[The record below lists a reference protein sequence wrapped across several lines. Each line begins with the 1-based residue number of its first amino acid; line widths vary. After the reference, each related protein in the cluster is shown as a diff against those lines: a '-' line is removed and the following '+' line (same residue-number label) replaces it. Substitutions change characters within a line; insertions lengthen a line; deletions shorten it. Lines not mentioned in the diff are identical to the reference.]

1 MIRIVP
7 AIDLIGGRCVRLTRG
22 DYATKKVYDAS
33 PVETARRYADCG
45 VQRIHL
51 VDLDGAKASRPCNLS
66 VLEQIAAAVPCELE
80 WGGGIATTDDVERVF
95 SAGATHAIV
104 GSVAALQPERFEEW
118 LGRWGS
124 RMVLGAD
131 VRQTAGRPVP
141 SKDLSSLS
149 EDLPVPPS
157 SQGSR
162 GYAPQGGPEGPQR
175 STETVETATAAEAT
189 KAAGAAGLEGWRVA
203 VKGWQEE
210 APLSLDAILARF
222 AGQHAKN
229 AAGALREAIVTDIGR
244 DGMLQGPTTGLY
256 VRLQAAFPQVTFTVS
271 GGVSSMDDIRALD
284 AAGLRK
290 AIVGKALYE
299 NRITLKDIALW
310 SQKESY
316 PASM

>member
-66 VLEQIAAAVPCELE
+66 VLEQIAAAVSCELE
-80 WGGGIATTDDVERVF
+80 WGGGIASSEDLARVF
-95 SAGATHAIV
+95 DAGASHAII

-118 LGRWGS
+118 LSRWGS
-124 RMVLGAD
+124 RMILGAD
-131 VRQTAGRPVP
+131 VRQTEGR
-141 SKDLSSLS
+141 
-149 EDLPVPPS
+149 
-157 SQGSR
+157 
-162 GYAPQGGPEGPQR
+162 
-175 STETVETATAAEAT
+175 
-189 KAAGAAGLEGWRVA
+189 WRVA

-210 APLSLDAILARF
+210 APLSLDAILRRF
-222 AGQHAKN
+222 AGRE
-229 AAGALREAIVTDIGR
+229 LREAIVTDIGR

-284 AAGLRK
+284 AAGLQK

>member
-33 PVETARRYADCG
+33 PDETARRYADCG

-80 WGGGIATTDDVERVF
+80 WGGGIASSEDLARVF
-95 SAGATHAIV
+95 DAGASHAII

-118 LGRWGS
+118 LSRWGS
-124 RMVLGAD
+124 RMILGAD
-131 VRQTAGRPVP
+131 VRQTEGR
-141 SKDLSSLS
+141 
-149 EDLPVPPS
+149 
-157 SQGSR
+157 
-162 GYAPQGGPEGPQR
+162 
-175 STETVETATAAEAT
+175 
-189 KAAGAAGLEGWRVA
+189 WRVA

-210 APLSLDAILARF
+210 APLSLDAILRRF
-222 AGQHAKN
+222 AGRE
-229 AAGALREAIVTDIGR
+229 LREAIVTDIGR

-256 VRLQAAFPQVTFTVS
+256 VQLQAAFPQVTFTVS

-284 AAGLRK
+284 AAGLQK

>member
-66 VLEQIAAAVPCELE
+66 VLEQIAAAVSCELE

-118 LGRWGS
+118 LSRWGS

-131 VRQTAGRPVP
+131 VRQTAGR
-141 SKDLSSLS
+141 
-149 EDLPVPPS
+149 
-157 SQGSR
+157 
-162 GYAPQGGPEGPQR
+162 
-175 STETVETATAAEAT
+175 
-189 KAAGAAGLEGWRVA
+189 WRVA

-210 APLSLDAILARF
+210 APLSLDAILRRF
-222 AGQHAKN
+222 AGRE
-229 AAGALREAIVTDIGR
+229 LREAIVTDIGR

-256 VRLQAAFPQVTFTVS
+256 VQLQAAFPQVTFTVS

-284 AAGLRK
+284 AAGLQK

>member
-7 AIDLIGGRCVRLTRG
+7 AIDLIGGRCVRLTQG

-51 VDLDGAKASRPCNLS
+51 VDLDGAKASAPRNLD
-66 VLEQIAAAVPCELE
+66 VLQEIAGAVPCELE

-118 LGRWGS
+118 LSRWGS
-124 RMVLGAD
+124 RMILGAD
-131 VRQTAGRPVP
+131 ARSVDPAVSPVMT
-141 SKDLSSLS
+141 
-149 EDLPVPPS
+149 EGQPVPPS
-157 SQGSR
+157 SQGTKEN
-162 GYAPQGGPEGPQR
+162 APQGGPAGPL
-175 STETVETATAAEAT
+175 T
-189 KAAGAAGLEGWRVA
+189 KESAPLANWRIA

-210 APLSLDAILARF
+210 APLSLEDLLKRF
-222 AGQHAKN
+222 GGEG
-229 AAGALREAIVTDIGR
+229 GALREAIVTDIGR
-244 DGMLQGPTTGLY
+244 DGMLQGPTTSLY
-256 VRLQAAFPQVTFTVS
+256 VQLQAAFPQVTFTVS

-284 AAGLRK
+284 AAGLQK

>member
-51 VDLDGAKASRPCNLS
+51 VDLDGAKASQPCNLA
-66 VLEQIAAAVPCELE
+66 VLEQIAATVSVELE

-118 LGRWGS
+118 LSRWGS
-124 RMVLGAD
+124 RMILGAD
-131 VRQTAGRPVP
+131 ARQTEGR
-141 SKDLSSLS
+141 
-149 EDLPVPPS
+149 
-157 SQGSR
+157 
-162 GYAPQGGPEGPQR
+162 
-175 STETVETATAAEAT
+175 
-189 KAAGAAGLEGWRVA
+189 WRVA

-210 APLSLDAILARF
+210 APLSLDAILRRF
-222 AGQHAKN
+222 AGRE
-229 AAGALREAIVTDIGR
+229 LREAIVTDIGR

-256 VRLQAAFPQVTFTVS
+256 VQLQAAFPQVTFTVS

-284 AAGLRK
+284 AAGLQK

>member
-51 VDLDGAKASRPCNLS
+51 VDLDGAKASQPCNLA
-66 VLEQIAAAVPCELE
+66 VLEQIAAAVSCELE

-95 SAGATHAIV
+95 SSGATHAIV

-118 LGRWGS
+118 LSRWGS
-124 RMVLGAD
+124 RMILGAD
-131 VRQTAGRPVP
+131 ARQT
-141 SKDLSSLS
+141 
-149 EDLPVPPS
+149 E
-157 SQGSR
+157 
-162 GYAPQGGPEGPQR
+162 
-175 STETVETATAAEAT
+175 
-189 KAAGAAGLEGWRVA
+189 AAGAAGLEGWRVA

-210 APLSLDAILARF
+210 APLSLDAILRRF
-222 AGQHAKN
+222 AGRE
-229 AAGALREAIVTDIGR
+229 LREAIVTDIGR

-256 VRLQAAFPQVTFTVS
+256 VQLQAAFPQVTFTVS

-284 AAGLRK
+284 AAGLQK

>member
-95 SAGATHAIV
+95 SAGATHAII

-118 LGRWGS
+118 LSRWGS

-131 VRQTAGRPVP
+131 VRQTEGR
-141 SKDLSSLS
+141 
-149 EDLPVPPS
+149 
-157 SQGSR
+157 
-162 GYAPQGGPEGPQR
+162 
-175 STETVETATAAEAT
+175 
-189 KAAGAAGLEGWRVA
+189 WRVA

-210 APLSLDAILARF
+210 APLSLDAILRRF
-222 AGQHAKN
+222 AGRE
-229 AAGALREAIVTDIGR
+229 LREAIVTDIGR

-256 VRLQAAFPQVTFTVS
+256 VQLQAAFPQVTFTVS

-284 AAGLRK
+284 AAGLQK

>member
-22 DYATKKVYDAS
+22 DYATKKGYDAS

-51 VDLDGAKASRPCNLS
+51 VDLDGAKASQPCNLA
-66 VLEQIAAAVPCELE
+66 VLEQIAAAVSCELE

-118 LGRWGS
+118 LSRWGS
-124 RMVLGAD
+124 RMILGAD
-131 VRQTAGRPVP
+131 ARQTEGR
-141 SKDLSSLS
+141 
-149 EDLPVPPS
+149 
-157 SQGSR
+157 
-162 GYAPQGGPEGPQR
+162 
-175 STETVETATAAEAT
+175 
-189 KAAGAAGLEGWRVA
+189 WRVA

-210 APLSLDAILARF
+210 APLSLEDLLKRF
-222 AGQHAKN
+222 GGEG
-229 AAGALREAIVTDIGR
+229 GALREAIVTDIGR

>member
-33 PVETARRYADCG
+33 PVETARQYADCG

-51 VDLDGAKASRPCNLS
+51 VDLDGAKASRPCNLA
-66 VLEQIAAAVPCELE
+66 VLEQIAATVSCELE

-118 LGRWGS
+118 LSRWGS
-124 RMVLGAD
+124 RMILGAD
-131 VRQTAGRPVP
+131 ARQTEGRPVP
-141 SKDLSSLS
+141 LVKESDPLA
-149 EDLPVPPS
+149 
-157 SQGSR
+157 R
-162 GYAPQGGPEGPQR
+162 
-175 STETVETATAAEAT
+175 
-189 KAAGAAGLEGWRVA
+189 WRVA

-210 APLSLDAILARF
+210 APLSLDAILRRF
-222 AGQHAKN
+222 AGWE
-229 AAGALREAIVTDIGR
+229 LREAIVTDIGR

-256 VRLQAAFPQVTFTVS
+256 VQLQAAFPQVTFTVS

-284 AAGLRK
+284 AAGLQK

>member
-66 VLEQIAAAVPCELE
+66 VLEQIAAAVSCELE
-80 WGGGIATTDDVERVF
+80 WGGGIASSEDLAQVF
-95 SAGATHAIV
+95 DAGASHAII

-118 LGRWGS
+118 LSRWGS
-124 RMVLGAD
+124 RMILGAD
-131 VRQTAGRPVP
+131 VRQTEGR
-141 SKDLSSLS
+141 
-149 EDLPVPPS
+149 
-157 SQGSR
+157 
-162 GYAPQGGPEGPQR
+162 
-175 STETVETATAAEAT
+175 
-189 KAAGAAGLEGWRVA
+189 WRVA

-210 APLSLDAILARF
+210 APLSLDAILRRF
-222 AGQHAKN
+222 AGRE
-229 AAGALREAIVTDIGR
+229 LREAIVTDIGR

-256 VRLQAAFPQVTFTVS
+256 VQLQAAFPQVTFTVS

-284 AAGLRK
+284 AAGLQK

-299 NRITLKDIALW
+299 NRITLKDIAVW

>member
-95 SAGATHAIV
+95 SAGATHAII

-124 RMVLGAD
+124 RMILGAD
-131 VRQTAGRPVP
+131 ARLSVDQAVSPVMTEGQP
-141 SKDLSSLS
+141 I
-149 EDLPVPPS
+149 PPS
-157 SQGSR
+157 SQGTKEN
-162 GYAPQGGPEGPQR
+162 APQGGPEGPQR
-175 STETVETATAAEAT
+175 STETVETSTAAEAT

-210 APLSLDAILARF
+210 APLSLDAILRRF
-222 AGQHAKN
+222 AGRE
-229 AAGALREAIVTDIGR
+229 LREAIVTDIGR

-256 VRLQAAFPQVTFTVS
+256 VQLQTAFPQVTFTVS

-284 AAGLRK
+284 AAGLQK

>member
-51 VDLDGAKASRPCNLS
+51 VDLDGAKASQPCNLA
-66 VLEQIAAAVPCELE
+66 VLEQIAAAVSVELE

-118 LGRWGS
+118 LSRWGS
-124 RMVLGAD
+124 RMILGAD
-131 VRQTAGRPVP
+131 ARQTEGRPVP
-141 SKDLSSLS
+141 LVKESDPLA
-149 EDLPVPPS
+149 
-157 SQGSR
+157 R
-162 GYAPQGGPEGPQR
+162 
-175 STETVETATAAEAT
+175 
-189 KAAGAAGLEGWRVA
+189 WRVA

-210 APLSLDAILARF
+210 APLSLDAILRRF
-222 AGQHAKN
+222 AGRE
-229 AAGALREAIVTDIGR
+229 LREAIVTDIGR

-256 VRLQAAFPQVTFTVS
+256 VQLQAAFPQVTFTVS

-284 AAGLRK
+284 AAGLQK

>member
-66 VLEQIAAAVPCELE
+66 VLEQIAAAVSCELE
-80 WGGGIATTDDVERVF
+80 WGGGIASSEDLARVF
-95 SAGATHAIV
+95 DAGASHAII

-118 LGRWGS
+118 LSRWGS
-124 RMVLGAD
+124 RMILGAD
-131 VRQTAGRPVP
+131 VRQTEGR
-141 SKDLSSLS
+141 
-149 EDLPVPPS
+149 
-157 SQGSR
+157 
-162 GYAPQGGPEGPQR
+162 
-175 STETVETATAAEAT
+175 
-189 KAAGAAGLEGWRVA
+189 WRVA

-210 APLSLDAILARF
+210 APLSLDAILRRF
-222 AGQHAKN
+222 AGRE
-229 AAGALREAIVTDIGR
+229 LREAIVTDIGR
-244 DGMLQGPTTGLY
+244 DGMLQGPTTSLY
-256 VRLQAAFPQVTFTVS
+256 VQLQAAFPQVTFTVS

-284 AAGLRK
+284 AAGLQK

>member
-66 VLEQIAAAVPCELE
+66 VLEQIAAAVSCELE
-80 WGGGIATTDDVERVF
+80 WGGGIASSEDLARVF
-95 SAGATHAIV
+95 DAGASHAII

-118 LGRWGS
+118 LSRWGS
-124 RMVLGAD
+124 RMILGAD
-131 VRQTAGRPVP
+131 VRQTEGR
-141 SKDLSSLS
+141 
-149 EDLPVPPS
+149 
-157 SQGSR
+157 
-162 GYAPQGGPEGPQR
+162 
-175 STETVETATAAEAT
+175 
-189 KAAGAAGLEGWRVA
+189 WRVA

-210 APLSLDAILARF
+210 APLSLAAILARF
-222 AGQHAKN
+222 AGQPAKN

-256 VRLQAAFPQVTFTVS
+256 VQLQAAFPQVTFTVS

-284 AAGLRK
+284 AAGLQK

>member
-66 VLEQIAAAVPCELE
+66 VLEQIAAAVSCELE
-80 WGGGIATTDDVERVF
+80 WGGGIASSEDLAQVF
-95 SAGATHAIV
+95 DAGASHAII

-118 LGRWGS
+118 LSRWGS
-124 RMVLGAD
+124 RMILGAD
-131 VRQTAGRPVP
+131 ARQTEGR
-141 SKDLSSLS
+141 
-149 EDLPVPPS
+149 
-157 SQGSR
+157 
-162 GYAPQGGPEGPQR
+162 
-175 STETVETATAAEAT
+175 
-189 KAAGAAGLEGWRVA
+189 WRVA

-210 APLSLDAILARF
+210 APLSLAAILTRF
-222 AGQHAKN
+222 AGQPAKN

-256 VRLQAAFPQVTFTVS
+256 VQLQAAFPQVTFTVS

-284 AAGLRK
+284 AAGLQK

>member
-22 DYATKKVYDAS
+22 DYSTKKVYDAS

-80 WGGGIATTDDVERVF
+80 WGGGIASSEDLARVF
-95 SAGATHAIV
+95 DAGASHAIV

-118 LGRWGS
+118 LSRWGS
-124 RMVLGAD
+124 RMILGAD
-131 VRQTAGRPVP
+131 VRQTEGR
-141 SKDLSSLS
+141 
-149 EDLPVPPS
+149 
-157 SQGSR
+157 
-162 GYAPQGGPEGPQR
+162 
-175 STETVETATAAEAT
+175 
-189 KAAGAAGLEGWRVA
+189 WRVA

-210 APLSLDAILARF
+210 APLSLAAILARF
-222 AGQHAKN
+222 AGQPAKN

-256 VRLQAAFPQVTFTVS
+256 VQLQAAFPQVTFTVS

-284 AAGLRK
+284 AAGLQK

>member
-1 MIRIVP
+1 M
-7 AIDLIGGRCVRLTRG
+7 RLTQG

-51 VDLDGAKASRPCNLS
+51 VDLDGAKASAPRNLD
-66 VLEQIAAAVPCELE
+66 VLQEIAGAVSCELE

-104 GSVAALQPERFEEW
+104 GSVAALQPERFAAW
-118 LGRWGS
+118 LDRWGA
-124 RMVLGAD
+124 RMILGAD
-131 VRQTAGRPVP
+131 ARSVDPAVSPVMT
-141 SKDLSSLS
+141 
-149 EDLPVPPS
+149 EGQPVPPS
-157 SQGSR
+157 SQGTKES
-162 GYAPQGGPEGPQR
+162 APL
-175 STETVETATAAEAT
+175 AN
-189 KAAGAAGLEGWRVA
+189 WRIA

-210 APLSLDAILARF
+210 APLSLEDLLKRF
-222 AGQHAKN
+222 GGEG
-229 AAGALREAIVTDIGR
+229 GALREAIVTDIGR
-244 DGMLQGPTTGLY
+244 DGMLQGPTTSLY
-256 VRLQAAFPQVTFTVS
+256 VQLQAAFPQVTFTVS

-284 AAGLRK
+284 AAGLQK

>member
-7 AIDLIGGRCVRLTRG
+7 AIDLIGGRCVRLTQG

-51 VDLDGAKASRPCNLS
+51 VDLDGAKASRPCNLA
-66 VLEQIAAAVPCELE
+66 VLEQIAAAVSVELE

-118 LGRWGS
+118 LSRWGS
-124 RMVLGAD
+124 RMILGAD
-131 VRQTAGRPVP
+131 ARQTEGR
-141 SKDLSSLS
+141 
-149 EDLPVPPS
+149 
-157 SQGSR
+157 
-162 GYAPQGGPEGPQR
+162 
-175 STETVETATAAEAT
+175 
-189 KAAGAAGLEGWRVA
+189 WRVA

-210 APLSLDAILARF
+210 APLSLDAILRRF
-222 AGQHAKN
+222 AGRE
-229 AAGALREAIVTDIGR
+229 LREAIVTDIGR

-256 VRLQAAFPQVTFTVS
+256 VQLQAAFPQVTFTVS

-284 AAGLRK
+284 AAGLQK

>member
-66 VLEQIAAAVPCELE
+66 VLEQIAAAVSCELE
-80 WGGGIATTDDVERVF
+80 WGGGIASSEDLAQVF
-95 SAGATHAIV
+95 DAGASHAII

-118 LGRWGS
+118 LSRWGS
-124 RMVLGAD
+124 RMILGAD
-131 VRQTAGRPVP
+131 VRQTEGR
-141 SKDLSSLS
+141 
-149 EDLPVPPS
+149 
-157 SQGSR
+157 
-162 GYAPQGGPEGPQR
+162 
-175 STETVETATAAEAT
+175 
-189 KAAGAAGLEGWRVA
+189 WRVA

-210 APLSLDAILARF
+210 APLSLDAILRRF
-222 AGQHAKN
+222 ARQPAKN

-244 DGMLQGPTTGLY
+244 DGMLQGPTTELY
-256 VRLQAAFPQVTFTVS
+256 VQLQAAFPQVTFTVS
-271 GGVSSMDDIRALD
+271 GGVSSLDDIRALD
-284 AAGLRK
+284 AAGLQK

>member
-95 SAGATHAIV
+95 SAGATHAII

-118 LGRWGS
+118 LSRWGS

-131 VRQTAGRPVP
+131 VRQTEGRPVP
-141 SKDLSSLS
+141 SKDLASLS

-175 STETVETATAAEAT
+175 STETVETSTAAEAT

-210 APLSLDAILARF
+210 APLSLDAILRRF
-222 AGQHAKN
+222 AGRE
-229 AAGALREAIVTDIGR
+229 LREAIVTDIGR

-256 VRLQAAFPQVTFTVS
+256 VQLQTAFPQVTFTVS

-284 AAGLRK
+284 AAGLQK

>member
-51 VDLDGAKASRPCNLS
+51 VDLDGAKASQPCNLA
-66 VLEQIAAAVPCELE
+66 VLEQIAAAVSCELE
-80 WGGGIATTDDVERVF
+80 WGGGIASTEDVERVF

-118 LGRWGS
+118 LSRWGS
-124 RMVLGAD
+124 RMILGAD
-131 VRQTAGRPVP
+131 ARQTEGR
-141 SKDLSSLS
+141 
-149 EDLPVPPS
+149 
-157 SQGSR
+157 
-162 GYAPQGGPEGPQR
+162 
-175 STETVETATAAEAT
+175 
-189 KAAGAAGLEGWRVA
+189 WRVA

-210 APLSLDAILARF
+210 APLSLAAILRRF
-222 AGQHAKN
+222 AGRE
-229 AAGALREAIVTDIGR
+229 LREAIVTDIGR

-256 VRLQAAFPQVTFTVS
+256 VQLQAAFPQVTFTVS

-284 AAGLRK
+284 AAGLQK

>member
-66 VLEQIAAAVPCELE
+66 VLEQIAAAVSCELE
-80 WGGGIATTDDVERVF
+80 WGGGIASSEDLARVF
-95 SAGATHAIV
+95 DAGASHAII

-118 LGRWGS
+118 LSRWGS
-124 RMVLGAD
+124 RMILGAD
-131 VRQTAGRPVP
+131 VRQTEGR
-141 SKDLSSLS
+141 
-149 EDLPVPPS
+149 
-157 SQGSR
+157 
-162 GYAPQGGPEGPQR
+162 
-175 STETVETATAAEAT
+175 
-189 KAAGAAGLEGWRVA
+189 WRVA

-210 APLSLDAILARF
+210 APLSLDAILRRF
-222 AGQHAKN
+222 AGRE
-229 AAGALREAIVTDIGR
+229 LREAIVTDIGR

-256 VRLQAAFPQVTFTVS
+256 VQLQAAFPQVTFSVS

-284 AAGLRK
+284 AAGLQK